1 MHGWIIVLV
10 KKAYDI
16 RFYSDAGSTVGQERN
31 TIQKLV
37 MGLKEVEFQ
46 GEGGGSPPLASG

>member
-1 MHGWIIVLV
+1 MLV